1 MYAESTDKS
10 LLDSKVDEYRR
21 YVQSKI

>member
-1 MYAESTDKS
+1 MYGESTDKS

-21 YVQSKI
+21 LVQSKM

>member
-21 YVQSKI
+21 YVQSQI